1 LHLLLRSGHG
11 GANYKK
17 PDFAQK
23 SGFFFGFA
31 TFYNGFLEIV
41 AILGKVSETGSVIT
55 ARHPLQ

>member
-1 LHLLLRSGHG
+1 VL
-11 GANYKK
+11 KK